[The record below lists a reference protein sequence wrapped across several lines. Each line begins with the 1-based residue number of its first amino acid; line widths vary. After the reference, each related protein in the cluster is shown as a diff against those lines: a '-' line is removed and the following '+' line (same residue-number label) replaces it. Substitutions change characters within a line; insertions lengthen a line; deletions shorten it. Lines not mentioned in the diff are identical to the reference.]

1 MENEE
6 GHEETQARDENKCVL
21 RQIID
26 TAELA
31 LPILAREMEKGRN

>member
-6 GHEETQARDENKCVL
+6 GYEESRATDEDKCVL
-21 RQIID
+21 RQITD

-31 LPILAREMEKGRN
+31 LPILAREMEKCRN